1 MGMFSNYENNSYTAY
16 NLTPPQI
23 KNSIKRYL
31 NSPIIGYDK
40 YNNPKAFI
48 WDPKDEFSLN
58 LSLLLKL
65 PVIENSIIYSTSG
78 LAPTQ
83 STQGIKGQRAYNV
96 VDGISWLCKGT
107 LNENISEGEWT
118 PLEIENLPEWEG
130 LSTLSK
136 NNKENSEDINSE
148 LYLWEKDELLT
159 FIENGNKEIDVL
171 PNMANKSVLVTI
183 MNFRHEVIYSYTFE
197 NTAYFNIEINK
208 DKTPLLVEGQF
219 FINVYIQD
227 ENITQQ
233 QVQYNV
239 MIIENPNKYVC
250 NQNDKN
256 FDTYINSYTIQQ
268 TESSV
273 YTWESIE
280 DMQSEY
286 IWIPIA
292 INGNN
297 ILVRKI
303 KGI

>member
-23 KNSIKRYL
+23 KNSVKRYL

-40 YNNPKAFI
+40 YNNPKVFI

-65 PVIENSIIYSTSG
+65 PVLENSVIYSVSG
-78 LAPTQ
+78 LAPTLN
-83 STQGIKGQRAYNV
+83 TQGIKGQRAYNI
-96 VDGISWLCKGT
+96 VDGISWLCKGSF
-107 LNENISEGEWT
+107 NENISEGEWT

-130 LSTLSK
+130 LSILAK
-136 NNKENSEDINSE
+136 NNEENSEDTNSE

-159 FIENGNKEIDVL
+159 FIENGNKEIDIL
-171 PNMANKSVLVTI
+171 PNMTNKSVLVTI
-183 MNFRHEVIYSYTFE
+183 MNFRHEVIYSYIFK

-219 FINVYIQD
+219 FINVYIQN

-256 FDTYINSYTIQQ
+256 FDIYINSYTIQQ

-292 INGNN
+292 INNHN